1 MAFST
6 SNIKATAVQTF
17 MEGLLTDNNDW
28 AQIFNLMNQDV
39 ASIRLAGIQASP
51 NIPTWNGTAS
61 VTPDTPA
68 EDLTN
73 TLTFQAYA
81 QQCRLSK
88 FDIKD
93 NPELV
98 SLVSNKM
105 ARSVNSTMRNLAYTK
120 LAGAFGGTLSDGN
133 PLCSGSGRTDS
144 AGDTRVNKLTSAL
157 TQTSFEDA
165 IEALRKFK
173 TAKAQANDVV
183 DMGALYL
190 VVPPELEVLA
200 RQIVGSDF
208 HGGAHTAATFNR
220 LNVTKGADS
229 DGPGMQI
236 NAVSLFNI
244 SLIVSPH
251 LTDAND
257 WFLVSEPPISP
268 LVFWTRSTPE
278 YTAVVDQDNQYLK
291 LTTIFAAVAD
301 FRPDPTG
308 IMGCSVT

>member
-6 SNIKATAVQTF
+6 SNIKSTAVQTF
-17 MEGLLTDNNDW
+17 MEGLLTDHNDW

-51 NIPTWNGTAS
+51 NIATWDGTSSITTDA
-61 VTPDTPA
+61 PA
-68 EDLTN
+68 EDMTT
-73 TLTFQAYA
+73 TLTYTAYA

-98 SLVSNKM
+98 SMVSNKM

-120 LAGAFGGTLSDGN
+120 LAGAFTGTLSDGN

-144 AGDTRVNKLTSAL
+144 NGDDRVNKLTSAL
-157 TQTSFEDA
+157 SQSTFEDA
-165 IEALRKFK
+165 IEALRKYK
-173 TAKAQANDVV
+173 TAKAQSNDVV
-183 DMGALYL
+183 DMGAMYL

-220 LNVTKGADS
+220 LNVTKGRATVL
-229 DGPGMQI
+229 
-236 NAVSLFNI
+236 VSNQ
-244 SLIVSPH
+244 

-278 YTAVVDQDNQYLK
+278 YTAVIDQDNQYLK

-301 FRPDPTG
+301 YRPDPTG
-308 IMGCSVT
+308 ILGSSVT

>member
-73 TLTFQAYA
+73 TLTYQAYA

-93 NPELV
+93 NPDLV

-220 LNVTKGADS
+220 LNVTKGRATVL
-229 DGPGMQI
+229 
-236 NAVSLFNI
+236 VSNQ
-244 SLIVSPH
+244 

-308 IMGCSVT
+308 ILGCSVT

>member
-51 NIPTWNGTAS
+51 NIPTWDGTAS

-73 TLTFQAYA
+73 TLTYQAYA

-220 LNVTKGADS
+220 LNVTKGRATVL
-229 DGPGMQI
+229 
-236 NAVSLFNI
+236 VSNQ
-244 SLIVSPH
+244 